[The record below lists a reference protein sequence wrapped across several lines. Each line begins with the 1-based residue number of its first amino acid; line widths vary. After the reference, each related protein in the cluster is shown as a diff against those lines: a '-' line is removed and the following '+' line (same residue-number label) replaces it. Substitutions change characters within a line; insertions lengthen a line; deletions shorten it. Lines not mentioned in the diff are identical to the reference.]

1 MERDFLAYFES
12 MTVTEEASSSEL
24 FNLLYSLV
32 SRGRSQKPD
41 VYLLQ
46 QSFIGEKKNVIPFF
60 LHGIVLWFL
69 FLNSTPKK
77 QALSGC

>member
-1 MERDFLAYFES
+1 MERDFLACFES

-32 SRGRSQKPD
+32 SRGRSQKPA

-46 QSFIGEKKNVIPFF
+46 QSFIGEKNVIPLF

-77 QALSGC
+77 QALSSC